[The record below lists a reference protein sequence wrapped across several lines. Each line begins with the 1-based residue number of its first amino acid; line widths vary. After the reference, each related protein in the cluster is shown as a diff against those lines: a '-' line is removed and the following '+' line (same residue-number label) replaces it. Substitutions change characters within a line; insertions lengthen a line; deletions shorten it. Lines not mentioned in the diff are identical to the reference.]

1 MAKKFVWGLMLTICL
16 EKHKYYDLSLT
27 SVVYYLLSVPL
38 LSRFEENFTSFYS
51 LRCDCYSSDSEL
63 ELG

>member
-1 MAKKFVWGLMLTICL
+1 MLTICL
-16 EKHKYYDLSLT
+16 EKHKYYDLYLN

-38 LSRFEENFTSFYS
+38 LSRFEGNFTSFNS
-51 LRCDCYSSDSEL
+51 LRYDCYSSDSEL